1 MKCSR
6 FENLPV
12 TFGILGVQLF
22 ITHKNALSFGILL
35 CVYIEG
41 CGFYYIKM
49 PMYIHTHNVL
59 YIILMLAV

>member
-1 MKCSR
+1 MKCSK
-6 FENLPV
+6 FDLPV

-35 CVYIEG
+35 CVYNIEG

>member
-1 MKCSR
+1 MVEGEVKCSR

-41 CGFYYIKM
+41 CG
-49 PMYIHTHNVL
+49 L
-59 YIILMLAV
+59 LL